1 MDKIEAIIFDLGGT
15 LIDYEGFPHYW
26 GDYYQ
31 EALRK
36 VSDKLSL
43 NLTEEQIDIAVE
55 TLKKYNP
62 RLYPREI
69 EYTPRFIFKDVFN
82 GWRLAEN
89 RFDTAIQVFFNFFQQ
104 NLIVYPETE
113 KVLNDLKANGYKIG
127 ILTDVPT
134 GMPTELIIQD
144 ISLFEDKVDYFL
156 SSVDCG
162 FRKPNKKGIEII
174 AQSFGV
180 RTQNIAFVGNE
191 IKDIEA
197 AKNAGAFSI
206 LINRDGEVKDYG
218 EDFQISNLIEITG
231 LLRLNE

>member
-1 MDKIEAIIFDLGGT
+1 MNA
-15 LIDYEGFPHYW
+15 
-26 GDYYQ
+26 
-31 EALRK
+31 
-36 VSDKLSL
+36 
-43 NLTEEQIDIAVE
+43 
-55 TLKKYNP
+55 
-62 RLYPREI
+62 
-69 EYTPRFIFKDVFN
+69 
-82 GWRLAEN
+82 
-89 RFDTAIQVFFNFFQQ
+89 
-104 NLIVYPETE
+104 
-113 KVLNDLKANGYKIG
+113 LKANGYKIG

-197 AKNAGAFSI
+197 AKNAGAISI
-206 LINRDGEVKDYG
+206 LINRDGEVKNYG
-218 EDFQISNLIEITG
+218 EDFQISNLIEIIG